1 MVSYLSEGPAEGEED
16 GALFPNFLMAD
27 SQISDLDL
35 SSPEL
40 ESQRPPLPSTF
51 APSNPRHESASARAG
66 RESRYGR
73 ELATRTTPSRHKS
86 RNHAPANIVSRGSKE
101 SWDSDID
108 VIDERQIPRQ
118 PDESQQDL
126 AERINN
132 LTRAINENATFCLEI
147 SGRMVE
153 LARENKH
160 LLDVSKST
168 LETYV
173 LQPALRMPGILK
185 TYYPGI
191 CEGLHGGLQVL
202 KEYESQLRRTV
213 QNCANG
219 RDLVRAQGVAGG
231 EGSRRGEM
239 TRLKDRLVEQDVL
252 LRDSSQHVQRLIR
265 EREALKK
272 QLDARRRDAPQL
284 HEVDLM
290 GLGISGATAD
300 SQQNGGL
307 ADGDE
312 YDGRLSSESD
322 FAVLADHL
330 REMRVLM
337 DRLALH
343 EVSHYNPPWLV
354 HPTRTELTQGA

>member
-1 MVSYLSEGPAEGEED
+1 MVGYHSEGSAEGEED

-40 ESQRPPLPSTF
+40 ASQSPRRPSSYAF
-51 APSNPRHESASARAG
+51 NNPRHGPAPTRTRPESSYN
-66 RESRYGR
+66 RESPIRQH
-73 ELATRTTPSRHKS
+73 APSRNV
-86 RNHAPANIVSRGSKE
+86 RGNPGPAGVLPRGGTRE
-101 SWDSDID
+101 TWDSDVD
-108 VIDERQIPRQ
+108 VIDERQVPRH
-118 PDESQQDL
+118 PNESQQDL
-126 AERINN
+126 AERINS

-147 SGRMVE
+147 SGRMIE

-191 CEGLHGGLQVL
+191 CEGLQGGLHIL
-202 KEYESQLRRTV
+202 REYESQLRRAV

-239 TRLKDRLVEQDVL
+239 TRLKDRLVEQDAL

-272 QLDARRRDAPQL
+272 QLDSRSWDAQ
-284 HEVDLM
+284 HEVDLPLLEID
-290 GLGISGATAD
+290 GDPAD
-300 SQQNGGL
+300 PLQNGDLG
-307 ADGDE
+307 GENEDE
-312 YDGRLSSESD
+312 SRLSGDTD

-343 EVSHYNPPWLV
+343 EVSLYSCHISV
-354 HPTRTELTQGA
+354 VMATTKRVTGI